1 MDINISNSAD
11 SVLNTMRR
19 AGYHFDRQDSSTG
32 DDSYISRISGASYP
46 RFHVYVRSDKKGV
59 VLRLHLDQKRPS
71 YSGSHAHN
79 AEYDGEVVERE
90 CARLKQLFE
99 K

>member
-1 MDINISNSAD
+1 MDIVISNPSD
-11 SVLNTMRR
+11 SVLNIMRR

-32 DDSYISRISGASYP
+32 DDSYIARLSGAFYP
-46 RFHVYVRSDKKGV
+46 RFHVYVRSDDKGV

-71 YSGSHAHN
+71 YPGSHAHN
-79 AEYDGEVVERE
+79 AEYDGDVVERE
-90 CARLKQLFE
+90 GERLKQLFE